1 MRYFVAVL
9 FLGLWACKA
18 YAQQVDLSPPGLANQ
33 TAATVSCVG
42 SPLFVFAL
50 MSIPVVFVVYYFA
63 SYLNIEK
70 RARAEG
76 KGSFFSDELFAL
88 MLSSLIVASFLYL
101 IYQFWNYWGI
111 PVKQLFEK
119 IYLCGRQENCPLFL
133 PVDSVLPE
141 TCSQVYVAQQPGF
154 RTAFFF
160 LLSLGS
166 TFYKTFLVLLPLLSA
181 TAISVKNITGAVRD
195 MKEKRYSYP
204 TVAFIVFVDGV
215 VIMLTLLIF
224 TNLIYRMILYGIG
237 YQELAGWWFRN
248 VVNNMFQG
256 G

>member
-9 FLGLWACKA
+9 FLGLWVYSS
-18 YAQQVDLSPPGLANQ
+18 YAQGLDMSPPGLANQ
-33 TAATVSCVG
+33 TAATISCVG

-50 MSIPVVFVVYYFA
+50 MTIPVVFVVYYFA

-76 KGSFFSDELFAL
+76 KGSFFSDELLAL
-88 MLSSLIVASFLYL
+88 ILSSFIVASFLYL

-111 PVKQLFEK
+111 PVKGLFEK
-119 IYLCGRQENCPLFL
+119 IYLCGKQENCPLFL

-141 TCSQVYVAQQPGF
+141 TCNQVYVAGQPGF
-154 RTAFFF
+154 KTAFFF

-166 TFYKTFLVLLPLLSA
+166 TFYKTLLVLLPLFSV
-181 TAISVKNITGAVRD
+181 TAISIKNISGAVRD
-195 MKEKRYSYP
+195 VREKRYSYQ
-204 TVAFIVFVDGV
+204 TVGLIVFVDGI
-215 VIMLTLLIF
+215 VIMLTILIF
-224 TNLIYRMILYGIG
+224 TNLLYKMILNGIG
-237 YQELAGWWFRN
+237 YQELASWWFRN